1 MKKQFILIGS
11 MLLMLLASPAWADAA
26 MPSNNIN
33 LDGLLN
39 TVWVAG
45 DYRPVAEV
53 FNSIGMFFS
62 GGEKSI
68 WRGLLFLGAI
78 IGLTMAITRL
88 AFGGKMADI
97 GQWLMATVIM
107 SMFFLPRTDVKI
119 ASYYTASS
127 GNQAGAV
134 AFRKVDNIPIGLVLP
149 LALTTNIGKSI
160 TELYDTSFQVLPNAL
175 TNSAA
180 AAGNSY
186 SFMYR
191 GQEGFFSPLKLA
203 LKTVNYYPS
212 DPLFAKNM
220 NAAMSSCNWRQ
231 RTPDFAKYGAFGL
244 LMPDDKSKNSGMTNW
259 TYRDAE
265 GRYVTDQIF
274 CNAAGYLL
282 SLQVLS
288 DFAPNADGSSY
299 MSSVLASTQSL
310 NVADKGSP
318 DMTQVSKK
326 IATELAVLPELVAGA
341 INGGSGAEEMNPA
354 RLKALQ
360 EHVLN
365 QKGMGNIPD
374 TYRTFIASRE
384 VNATFVKASMA
395 FNRLVAN
402 CLNAKDEY
410 SCAQE
415 TSIMFDAGQNAL
427 VQSAGEASMFQRFST
442 GTQNILLVVYIAMS
456 PIIMFM
462 IMLMGVKGI
471 KLAGSYLM
479 FCIWI
484 ASWMPLTNVIA
495 SYMMKNYISNI
506 EAIGATLRG
515 DPARI
520 LSPAVL
526 QNIMQSTGD
535 MIASASS
542 MMAYVPTIMLTLL
555 SGSIYGMVSLAQRAS
570 MTGKDYIDET
580 KTTPN
585 LESSR
590 SLNVAGREEQELV
603 QNSGRPS
610 STGHLRS
617 LDSLSRTDIDGTG
630 KINFGF
636 SQQEQETLTEQ
647 YREQQ
652 SLTEEARAAYMDKKG
667 FSHVVG
673 ADEKFGWVR
682 NETGGFRIASGDE
695 LAKARTEGN
704 AFSLYAGLRT
714 TGVPF
719 LDAGGKGSSDSQVT
733 FKNGNSVI
741 TGKEAADLIQ
751 SGKGGNVTV
760 NGQKVDESSATKSLS
775 TYYSDMKS
783 REESLSKAHSATQG
797 ISNDFS
803 LSRGNI
809 RDLINTA
816 EYTHKD
822 GFFGIKQAMYNRAL
836 DEKASDEYLEALK
849 SSKSTDD
856 LTNTVMSEF
865 SKQHAQGNRQL
876 SNAAMQSLGAIVS
889 DNPNQQD
896 LMSQINKMDVI
907 SDNTSGLNAKAKNLV
922 DEVNTSVDGGMGS
935 VNSAHS
941 NYRGMANTS
950 NAAQQQQNLVETQ
963 TSKTNNVSEQVKG
976 MKASNAG
983 EKINMQNG
991 FDKAENNNPAN
1002 SVRYVSEQLGAA
1014 ANAAHK
1020 GEYGEAK
1027 NHLAQAGNKVLN
1039 AVGEVG
1045 AYTPGSI
1052 ALDVAKNAGK
1062 GVANAVKPKASAPT
1076 TPSNQS
1082 STVTGAVKDNFGQ
1095 SFLSALRNTRSSSS
1109 QVPYR
1114 LPESGDNVS
1123 SNISNGGNRIYS
1135 GVQSVGATR
1144 HYIRHDGTLETR
1156 TGGSR
1161 AWRNNNPGNLE
1172 YGALAKKHGAIGHDG
1187 RFAIFPSKEAGDN
1200 ARRDLIFRGK
1210 NYKNLNLFQAIKR
1223 YAPASENNTNFYYQ
1237 AVKSAVGSNKQM
1249 KDYTP
1254 QEQQKIIDAMN
1265 RVEGNKAGKVVL
1277 SRSKTSRNN
1286 RA

>member
-506 EAIGATLRG
+506 EAIGSTLRG

-590 SLNVAGREEQELV
+590 SLDVDGRVKQHLNENAGI
-603 QNSGRPS
+603 PS
-610 STGHLRS
+610 PGYLSTPYS
-617 LDSLSRTDIDGTG
+617 KTQSEIDGIGSVNVGWSADKQEALKETARNARKIADEEGTSRNVGTTYTDSHGITKSIVWAVTKDGTEKAMTSDEASKSEDVVSYADLSAGGEIKAGIATPFASAQASINARWGG
-630 KINFGF
+630 KSHATF
-636 SQQEQETLTEQ
+636 SQGGKEISAKEFSERLSQGNQDGLSINNNRVSQ
-647 YREQQ
+647 D
-652 SLTEEARAAYMDKKG
+652 S
-667 FSHVVG
+667 FSHVFSQRKDETNEVAKNWEDAASVG
-673 ADEKFGWVR
+673 SHLKSDVNLNKSAVR
-682 NETGGFRIASGDE
+682 DIIASSVRDNGGE
-695 LAKARTEGN
+695 LDDAKAKIVGTLIDEGASN
-704 AFSLYAGLRT
+704 
-714 TGVPF
+714 
-719 LDAGGKGSSDSQVT
+719 Q
-733 FKNGNSVI
+733 
-741 TGKEAADLIQ
+741 LIQ
-751 SGKGGNVTV
+751 SATAQNSIDGLSNVLMAGMSSGGGRDLV
-760 NGQKVDESSATKSLS
+760 NSSASLKAVSNLARENPAYENIVKQSDGLDRISDVARNVKQGESFYKQTKGKI
-775 TYYSDMKS
+775 DG
-783 REESLSKAHSATQG
+783 ANIGATAQKFEQQVENG
-797 ISNDFS
+797 KVAEAK
-803 LSRGNI
+803 
-809 RDLINTA
+809 INA
-816 EYTHKD
+816 
-822 GFFGIKQAMYNRAL
+822 G
-836 DEKASDEYLEALK
+836 ASYGQNAA
-849 SSKSTDD
+849 TVVND
-856 LTNTVMSEF
+856 LTNLHSNVNQS
-865 SKQHAQGNRQL
+865 SKQ
-876 SNAAMQSLGAIVS
+876 I
-889 DNPNQQD
+889 
-896 LMSQINKMDVI
+896 SQ
-907 SDNTSGLNAKAKNLV
+907 
-922 DEVNTSVDGGMGS
+922 E
-935 VNSAHS
+935 
-941 NYRGMANTS
+941 
-950 NAAQQQQNLVETQ
+950 VETERSRS
-963 TSKTNNVSEQVKG
+963 TAKG
-976 MKASNAG
+976 VNDLGRAGDKALKDGAEYVVDKASNL
-983 EKINMQNG
+983 INSVPRQ
-991 FDKAENNNPAN
+991 ENNNPKF
-1002 SVRYVSEQLGAA
+1002 
-1014 ANAAHK
+1014 NAP
-1020 GEYGEAK
+1020 
-1027 NHLAQAGNKVLN
+1027 V
-1039 AVGEVG
+1039 
-1045 AYTPGSI
+1045 
-1052 ALDVAKNAGK
+1052 
-1062 GVANAVKPKASAPT
+1062 PKIK
-1076 TPSNQS
+1076 S
-1082 STVTGAVKDNFGQ
+1082 SSMVTGAVKDNFGQ

-1156 TGGSR
+1156 MGGSR

-1210 NYKNLNLFQAIKR
+1210 NYKNLNLFQAINR
-1223 YAPASENNTNFYYQ
+1223 YAPASENKTNLYYQ

-1254 QEQQKIIDAMN
+1254 QEQQKILDAMN

-1277 SRSKTSRNN
+1277 SRSKTSGNN